1 MNIKFELT
9 IDESNQ
15 ILGALGDQPY
25 AKVAD
30 LIVKIRNQAM
40 AQINAANAAAAPG
53 TAEEGAADHV
63 RAATQAV
70 VNS

>member
-40 AQINAANAAAAPG
+40 AQINAANAAAPG

>member
-30 LIVKIRNQAM
+30 LIVKIRNQAL
-40 AQINAANAAAAPG
+40 AQINAANA
-53 TAEEGAADHV
+53 TAETAEDGAAEHV

>member
-30 LIVKIRNQAM
+30 LIVKIRNQAL
-40 AQINAANAAAAPG
+40 AQINAANAAPA
-53 TAEEGAADHV
+53 TAEDGAAEHV

>member
-40 AQINAANAAAAPG
+40 AQINAANTAPA